1 MDMTLYDPAEVAH
14 VDARPGDHGALMRF
28 AIHVERRCP
37 THVWP
42 HVLFARFAAEP
53 EERFYHYA
61 AAVRA
66 GNAQLAAERAGQAA
80 RRRDPGEGKL
90 FRIALRA
97 HANLSAI
104 HGFPQDAV
112 RSAVRLHEI
121 SPVDGALALQSVQA
135 LGAIPAQAAE
145 TAASMR
151 M

>member
-1 MDMTLYDPAEVAH
+1 MDMTLYDPAEVARM
-14 VDARPGDHGALMRF
+14 DSRSGDHAALMRF
-28 AIHVERRCP
+28 AMHVERRCP

-42 HVLFARFAAEP
+42 HVLFARFAADDM
-53 EERFYHYA
+53 ERFHHYA

-66 GNAQLAAERAGQAA
+66 GEAQLAAERAGQAA
-80 RRRDPGEGKL
+80 RRRDPGEAKL

-97 HANLSAI
+97 HASLSAA

-112 RSAVRLHEI
+112 RAAVRLHEI
-121 SPVDGALALQSVQA
+121 SPAAGDFTLKSLQGM
-135 LGAIPAQAAE
+135 GAIPAQAAE